1 MPSDPRMRASDKDR
15 ERTARA
21 LSEHHAVGRIDADE
35 FHQRLDRV
43 FEAKTIGDLDE
54 LTADL
59 PDIDLY
65 PLPTSSL
72 RRAGGSGGGL
82 PSSTIATGAD
92 RVLSRRHDRFSP
104 LWLAAWGSWLG
115 VTVLC
120 TVVWLLTGAGYPW
133 PLWVAGPWGA
143 VLAAGWIAGS
153 R

>member
-1 MPSDPRMRASDKDR
+1 MSSDPRMRASDQDR
-15 ERTARA
+15 ERTAHA
-21 LSEHHAVGRIDADE
+21 LSEHHAVGRIDAAE

-43 FEAKTIGDLDE
+43 FEAKTIGDLDA

-59 PDIDLY
+59 PDVDLY

-72 RRAGGSGGGL
+72 RRAGGSGGRP
-82 PSSTIATGAD
+82 PSSTIAEGTA
-92 RVLSRRHDRFSP
+92 RALRRRPGRFAP
-104 LWLAAWGSWLG
+104 QWLAAWGSWLG

-120 TVVWLLTGAGYPW
+120 TVIWLLTGAGYPW

-143 VLAAGWIAGS
+143 VLAAGWIIGG